1 MFPNGVYGSSIGA
14 VIGTY
19 VAFGLPIDDKMIHLT
34 KKYLSIS
41 KIVPQISVQDMSKVF
56 SSKGLFTMDLFEQC
70 ITNMFLEAG
79 LDIRG
84 KVLSDAKMPLYIV
97 ASNITKGVPAILS
110 KNVSVLDALKC
121 SCCLPGLFRPQELYG
136 QLYVDG
142 GVFTPCVSIHASD
155 GLCITLK
162 KPQRTRISPKSL
174 HRVNPLTYIHEL
186 YDMSMNYIHEIQKTE
201 NTLSLMYPNLHTES
215 NLDEL
220 DVDAI
225 LEHSRSSMRNFLA
238 SKGGL

>member
-1 MFPNGVYGSSIGA
+1 MSSFQKLALGGGGVKGVLHIGALQELSKHQPLMFPNGVYGSSIGA

-84 KVLSDAKMPLYIV
+84 KV
-97 ASNITKGVPAILS
+97 
-110 KNVSVLDALKC
+110 
-121 SCCLPGLFRPQELYG
+121 E
-136 QLYVDG
+136 
-142 GVFTPCVSIHASD
+142 
-155 GLCITLK
+155 
-162 KPQRTRISPKSL
+162 
-174 HRVNPLTYIHEL
+174 
-186 YDMSMNYIHEIQKTE
+186 
-201 NTLSLMYPNLHTES
+201 
-215 NLDEL
+215 
-220 DVDAI
+220 
-225 LEHSRSSMRNFLA
+225 
-238 SKGGL
+238 

>member
-1 MFPNGVYGSSIGA
+1 
-14 VIGTY
+14 
-19 VAFGLPIDDKMIHLT
+19 
-34 KKYLSIS
+34 
-41 KIVPQISVQDMSKVF
+41 
-56 SSKGLFTMDLFEQC
+56 
-70 ITNMFLEAG
+70 MFLEAG

-84 KVLSDAKMPLYIV
+84 KVLSDAKMPLYIIT
-97 ASNITKGVPAILS
+97 SNITKGIPAIFS
-110 KNVSVLDALKC
+110 KNVSVLEALKC

-142 GVFTPCVSIHASD
+142 GVFTPCVSIHVSD

-162 KPQRTRISPKSL
+162 KKQRTRISPKSL